1 MRWLHH
7 IQSICNK
14 ANKSLNFLW
23 RNPSK
28 CSINV
33 KENAYLTIVRP
44 LLEHAAC
51 IWDPYQEYLIYDLEK
66 IQRRAARRVL
76 SKLTII
82 AV

>member
-1 MRWLHH
+1 MKACGAH

-14 ANKSLNFLW
+14 ANKFLW
-23 RNPSK
+23 RNLSK

-51 IWDPYQEYLIYDLEK
+51 VWDPYQEYLIYDLEK
-66 IQRRAARRVL
+66 FKDEQLEGFFL
-76 SKLTII
+76 S
-82 AV
+82 